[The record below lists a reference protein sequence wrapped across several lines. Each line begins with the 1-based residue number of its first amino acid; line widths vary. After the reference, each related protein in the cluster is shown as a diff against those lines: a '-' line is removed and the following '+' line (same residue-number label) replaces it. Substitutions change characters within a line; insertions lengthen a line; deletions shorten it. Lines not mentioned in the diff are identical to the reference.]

1 MRRLI
6 IIGMLL
12 FSLTFPASA
21 SGIVAPEVPDDVQH
35 LLPQE
40 DTDFGSGLWSI
51 IKEAIFQVQPQVAS
65 GIKLCLE
72 VIGTILVLSLLQS
85 FKGKSKSVVEFGGV
99 LAVACILLNKSHSLV
114 GMGMDTVWNI
124 SAYGKM
130 LLPVMTAALAAQG
143 GSITAASMYT
153 ATCLFDALLS
163 SLISSVMIPLVYI
176 YIVLCIMNAATGD
189 ALLSKVRN
197 FTKWITTWCLKL
209 ILYVFTGYISISG
222 IISGAADQTAIKAAK
237 LTISGAIPVVGNILS
252 DASETVLVSAGVVK
266 NAVGTYGLLAVIA
279 VTIIPFIS
287 IAVHYFLIKVTAVI
301 SSVFAPKT
309 ISDLVDDISG
319 AMGLVLAMVGSVSLI
334 QLISVVCFLKGM
346 T

>member
-1 MRRLI
+1 
-6 IIGMLL
+6 
-12 FSLTFPASA
+12 
-21 SGIVAPEVPDDVQH
+21 
-35 LLPQE
+35 
-40 DTDFGSGLWSI
+40 
-51 IKEAIFQVQPQVAS
+51 
-65 GIKLCLE
+65 
-72 VIGTILVLSLLQS
+72 
-85 FKGKSKSVVEFGGV
+85 
-99 LAVACILLNKSHSLV
+99 
-114 GMGMDTVWNI
+114 
-124 SAYGKM
+124 
-130 LLPVMTAALAAQG
+130 
-143 GSITAASMYT
+143 
-153 ATCLFDALLS
+153 
-163 SLISSVMIPLVYI
+163 
-176 YIVLCIMNAATGD
+176 MNAATGD
-189 ALLSKVRN
+189 ALLGKVRN

-222 IISGAADQTAIKAAK
+222 IISGVADQTAIKAAK